1 MKINYKNKKLEKSLT
16 IPKEMLKKYGN
27 LAKRTKQ
34 RMDEFAAS
42 KNLAV
47 LGKLPG
53 PDCHQLEGNRK
64 EQFSVSISGNWRII
78 FVPDH
83 NPVPVKE
90 DGGVDWEQ
98 VNEIKII
105 EVIDYHKK

>member
-1 MKINYKNKKLEKSLT
+1 MRINYKSKKLEKSLT
-16 IPKEMLKKYGN
+16 IPKDIQKTYGQ
-27 LAKRTKQ
+27 LAKKIKQ
-34 RMDEFAAS
+34 RMDEFTAS

-78 FVPDH
+78 FVPNH
-83 NPVPVKE
+83 IPVPVKE
-90 DGGVDWEQ
+90 DGGVDWEL
-98 VNEIKII
+98 VSNIKIL